1 MKIRRN
7 DRLSE
12 RIVGTA
18 LRKGADSAQ
27 ASIRSFET
35 DEVNFENDRLKS
47 AESSQRTRIYVRVI
61 KNCKVGFSSTTD
73 PYDIDGVVGRA
84 LEAAE
89 FGSLAHFEMPS
100 AHHLPPVKT
109 YDPALLALAKPEMIR
124 LGRKM
129 MDRVKAYNTEIL
141 AGAGLGKTVTR
152 KEFANS
158 SGACYSSE
166 HTDLGVGVGGQLV
179 RGTDILFAGHGIGQ
193 KKRALDVD
201 AIADRAI
208 GYFRMAER
216 TATVQTG
223 MVPILFTPS
232 GLAVLLLSLMLGL
245 DGKRVYLGS
254 SPLRDKMGKTIAD
267 ARFTLV
273 DDPLIDYGP
282 NTGAFDDEG
291 VPRQRLPLIE
301 KGVLRSFVYDLD
313 TAGRAGAKPTGHGEE
328 RRYTNLVISPGD
340 VSYAE
345 MLRGMKHGLLV
356 HEFLGLGQGNPINGD
371 FSINLGLGY
380 RIENGEIVGRVKDVM
395 LAGNAYDALRNI
407 TAISREYEWVIG
419 GWMSPPSYI
428 GLSPYIQ
435 VGELSVVAK

>member
-1 MKIRRN
+1 MKIRRK
-7 DRLSE
+7 DKLSE

-27 ASIRSFET
+27 ALILSFEI
-35 DEVNFENDRLKS
+35 DEVKFENDRLKS
-47 AESSQRTRIYVRVI
+47 VESSQRTRIDTRVI

-73 PYDIDGVVGRA
+73 PYDIDGVVDRA

-89 FGSLAHFEMPS
+89 FGSPAHFEMPS
-100 AHHLPPVKT
+100 AHHLPLVKT
-109 YDPALLALAKPEMIR
+109 YDPALLPLAKPEMIR

-129 MDRVKAYNTEIL
+129 MDRIKAYNPEIL
-141 AGAGLGKTVTR
+141 AGAELGKTVTQA
-152 KEFANS
+152 EFANS

-166 HTDLGVGVGGQLV
+166 HTVLGVGAGGQLV
-179 RGTDILFAGHGIGQ
+179 RGTDILFTSHEISQ

-223 MVPILFTPS
+223 MVPIIFTPS

-245 DGKRVYLGS
+245 DGKNVYLGS

-267 ARFTLV
+267 GRFTLV
-273 DDPLIDYGP
+273 DDPLFDYGP
-282 NTGAFDDEG
+282 KSSAFDDEG

-301 KGVLRSFVYDLD
+301 EGMLRSFIYDLD
-313 TAGRAGAKPTGHGEE
+313 TAGRAGVKPTGHGEE
-328 RRYTNLVISPGD
+328 RRYTNLVIHPGD
-340 VSYAE
+340 VSYTE

-356 HEFLGLGQGNPINGD
+356 HKFLGRGQGNPINGE
-371 FSINLGLGY
+371 FSINVGLGY
-380 RIENGEIVGRVKDVM
+380 KIENGEIVGRVKDVM
-395 LAGNAYDALRNI
+395 LAGNAYDALKNI
-407 TAISREYEWVIG
+407 TALSREREWVSESG
-419 GWMSPPSYI
+419 MFAFYN

-435 VGELSVVAK
+435 VGELSVVVK